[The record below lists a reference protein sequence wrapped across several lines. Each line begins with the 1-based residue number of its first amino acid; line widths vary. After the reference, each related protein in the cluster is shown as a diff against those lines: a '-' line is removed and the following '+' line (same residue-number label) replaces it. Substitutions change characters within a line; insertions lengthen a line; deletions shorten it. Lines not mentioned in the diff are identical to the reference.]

1 MNGCRALGARIAN
14 GHVRCLCA
22 ARRNAKRTECVHPL
36 VRIKLAWMIRDAV
49 PDTLHVP
56 LIVVADES
64 VSVPDDIAM
73 LAAHGDAK

>member
-1 MNGCRALGARIAN
+1 
-14 GHVRCLCA
+14 
-22 ARRNAKRTECVHPL
+22 
-36 VRIKLAWMIRDAV
+36 MIRDAV

-64 VSVPDDIAM
+64 VSVPDDIAK